1 MRKLNI
7 SDYQIEIFDSE
18 DKALINTSYEFK
30 RSLINVLFHPQLQ
43 LTAIELLERDKL
55 GQKILSCNDG
65 SLLLEDAEYGKIR
78 NAMEEIRGFCRADVE
93 FVKRI
98 MEAEQVEVTE
108 K

>member
-7 SDYQIEIFDSE
+7 ANYQIEIFGDD
-18 DKALINTSYEFK
+18 DKLINSPYEFK
-30 RSLINVLFHPQLQ
+30 HSLINVLFHPSLQ
-43 LTAIELLERDKL
+43 LGAMELLDRDKL
-55 GQKILSCNDG
+55 AQKILNCNGD

-78 NAMEEIRGFCRADVE
+78 SALEEIRGFARADVE